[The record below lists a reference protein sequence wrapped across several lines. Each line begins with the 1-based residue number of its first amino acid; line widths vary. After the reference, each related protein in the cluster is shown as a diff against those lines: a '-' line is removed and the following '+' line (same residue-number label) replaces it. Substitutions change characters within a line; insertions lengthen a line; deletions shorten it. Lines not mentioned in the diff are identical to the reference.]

1 MFNSDEVRIA
11 LEKALNTSQ
20 LYMVYQPI
28 FNLHNQTISGFEAL
42 MRWNS
47 PQMGMIS
54 PDVFIT
60 LLEDSGNVFSIEDM
74 VSSPPWNI
82 AAAWPEPLVLSV
94 NISAL
99 EFCDPQLPQRI
110 RQNLAACGLPPHR
123 CQIEVTETLPLCDSQ
138 VAAKNMAELK
148 STGVKLA
155 LDDFGTG
162 HANLN
167 YLLKYPFDT
176 LKVDKEFVV
185 GIEPG
190 TKSTKI
196 VEGIISLAHN
206 FGIEVLA
213 EGVETREQLD
223 RLTQIGCDKIQGF
236 LISPPVMAEEIP
248 ALLAQYNR

>member
-1 MFNSDEVRIA
+1 MFNSNEVLTA
-11 LEKALNTSQ
+11 LEQALNTSQ
-20 LYMVYQPI
+20 FYMVYQPI
-28 FNLHNQTISGFEAL
+28 LNLPTQQISGFEAL

-54 PDVFIT
+54 PDIFIT
-60 LLEDSGNVFSIEDM
+60 LLEDSGNIISIEDM
-74 VSSPPWNI
+74 VTHTPWDV
-82 AAAWPEPLVLSV
+82 ATSWPDPLVLSI

-99 EFCDPQLPQRI
+99 EFCDPLLPQRV
-110 RQNLAACGLPPHR
+110 RRNLTLCGLPPYR
-123 CQIEVTETLPLCDSQ
+123 CQIEVTETSPLRDSQ
-138 VAAKNMAELK
+138 IAVNNMLELK
-148 STGVKLA
+148 EIGVKLA

-176 LKVDKEFVV
+176 LKIDKEFVA
-185 GIEPG
+185 GIEPD
-190 TKSTKI
+190 TRSTKI

-213 EGVETREQLD
+213 EGVETQSQLD

-236 LISPPVMAEEIP
+236 FISPPVLAEEIP
-248 ALLAQYNR
+248 LLLTQYNH

>member
-1 MFNSDEVRIA
+1 MLNSSELLNA
-11 LEKALNTSQ
+11 LEKAVNTTQ

-28 FNLHNQTISGFEAL
+28 FDLPTQKISGFEAL

-60 LLEDSGNVFSIEDM
+60 LLEDRGNIFSIEDM
-74 VSSPPWNI
+74 VTNPPWDV
-82 AAAWPEPLVLSV
+82 AAAWPDPLSLSV

-99 EFCDPQLPQRI
+99 EFCDPLLPQRI
-110 RQNLAACGLPPHR
+110 RQNLAACGLPARR
-123 CQIEVTETLPLCDSQ
+123 CQIEVTETSPLRDCHI
-138 VAAKNMAELK
+138 AAKNMTELK
-148 STGVKLA
+148 SIGVKLA

-176 LKVDKEFVV
+176 LKIDKEFVT
-185 GIEPG
+185 GIEPD
-190 TKSTKI
+190 TRSTKI

-213 EGVETREQLD
+213 EGVETQSQLD
-223 RLTQIGCDKIQGF
+223 RLMQIGCDKIQGF
-236 LISPPVMAEEIP
+236 FISPPVQAQEIP
-248 ALLAQYNR
+248 SLLAQYNR

>member
-1 MFNSDEVRIA
+1 MFNSSEVLTA

-28 FNLHNQTISGFEAL
+28 FNLRTQCISGFEAL

-60 LLEDSGNVFSIEDM
+60 LLEDSGNILSIEDM
-74 VSSPPWNI
+74 VSCTPWDV
-82 AAAWPEPLVLSV
+82 ATRWPDYLVLSI

-99 EFCDPQLPQRI
+99 EFCDPLLPQRV
-110 RQNLAACGLPPHR
+110 RKNLITCGLPANR
-123 CQIEVTETLPLCDSQ
+123 CQVEVTETSPLCDSL
-138 VAAKNMAELK
+138 VAAKNMKELK
-148 STGVKLA
+148 AIGVKLA

-167 YLLKYPFDT
+167 YLLNYPFDT
-176 LKVDKEFVV
+176 LKIDKEFVT
-185 GIEPG
+185 GIEPD
-190 TKSTKI
+190 TRSTKI

-213 EGVETREQLD
+213 EGVETQSELD
-223 RLTQIGCDKIQGF
+223 RLMQMGCDKIQGF
-236 LISPPVMAEEIP
+236 FISPPVLAEEIP
-248 ALLAQYNR
+248 LLLTHYNR

>member
-1 MFNSDEVRIA
+1 MFNSDEVLTA

-28 FNLHNQTISGFEAL
+28 FNLHTDCISGFEAL

-60 LLEDSGNVFSIEDM
+60 LLEDRGNIFSIEDM
-74 VSSPPWNI
+74 VASPPWNV
-82 AAAWPEPLVLSV
+82 ASTWSEPLVLSV

-99 EFCDPQLPQRI
+99 EFCDPLLPQRI
-110 RQNLAACGLPPHR
+110 RQNLAASGLPVHR
-123 CQIEVTETLPLCDSQ
+123 CQIEITETSPLCDSQ
-138 VAAKNMAELK
+138 IAAKNMTELK
-148 STGVKLA
+148 AIGVKLA

-176 LKVDKEFVV
+176 LKIDKEFVTE
-185 GIEPG
+185 IEPD
-190 TKSTKI
+190 TKSTRI
-196 VEGIISLAHN
+196 IEGIISLAHN

-213 EGVETREQLD
+213 EGVETQSQLD

-236 LISPPVMAEEIP
+236 FISPPVLAEQIP
-248 ALLAQYNR
+248 SLLAQYNR